1 MLAARFFPGAD
12 VTKTLACAL
21 LTGLLSLGASAQVA
35 KELVGRYQM
44 EVPDGDILE
53 LRADGTASLAGE
65 QTRWSAQG
73 GRLTV
78 GPDVMAYRLERDRL
92 VIAMGSVQIGWKR
105 LAAAA
110 APTPMERA
118 AAKARAP
125 QAAAPAPQAAGHP
138 QDEQSRQVLMGNA
151 WCSFTYNKTSGTS
164 TTRRVVFRPDGI
176 LAIGSGAETYSSG
189 YGGTYAGQSSSS
201 GAMRWRFENQR
212 LLVDQGDGA
221 GFQDAGLTASRNSN
235 GYLILRAD
243 GREYSMCK

>member
-1 MLAARFFPGAD
+1 M
-12 VTKTLACAL
+12 TKTLACAVSIAL
-21 LTGLLSLGASAQVA
+21 LCLPAAAQVA

-44 EVPDGDILE
+44 EVPGGDILE
-53 LRADGTASLAGE
+53 LRADGTANLAGE
-65 QTRWSAQG
+65 ETKWSARG
-73 GRLTV
+73 GSLSV
-78 GPDVMAYRLERDRL
+78 GPDVMAYRLQGERL
-92 VIAMGSVQIGWKR
+92 VIAMGAVQLAWRRIG
-105 LAAAA
+105 AVAA

-118 AAKARAP
+118 AARAKAP
-125 QAAAPAPQAAGHP
+125 QAATAPQASGNP

-176 LAIGSGAETYSSG
+176 LAVGGGAETYSSG
-189 YGGTYAGQSSSS
+189 YGGAYAGQSSGSA
-201 GAMRWRFENQR
+201 AMRWRFENQR
-212 LLVDQGDGA
+212 LLVDEGAGA